1 MAEAWDE
8 YLEQNEARQLGEL
21 MEWLRIPSVSA
32 LPQHQPDV
40 AEAAEW
46 IADKL
51 RRIGVP
57 EVALLPTE
65 RNPIVFGYWHVDDNQ
80 PTALIYG
87 HYDVQPP
94 DPLALWE
101 TPPFDPDVRDGRLY
115 ARGASDDKGNTFM
128 PVAALEALAASQG
141 GPKINLKF
149 FIEGEEEI
157 GSPSL
162 PTFMPEQAERL
173 ACDFVIAADGPMY
186 GPDTPSLTLS
196 SKGLAACQ
204 INLRSAAADMHSGQY
219 GAAVPNAVQQLVQL
233 ASTFHTAHGKVNVE
247 GFYDKV
253 KPIGDE
259 DRKRIA
265 LVPFDEEEYRQSV
278 GAPALWGEPGHTAL
292 ERAWLRPTL
301 DFNGIWGG
309 FEGEGT
315 KTVTP
320 AEAHLKITCR
330 LVPDQ
335 DPEEILDL
343 IERHVRQHCPKT
355 ALATVERFPGSS
367 MPFAVD
373 RNHPALQTAADV
385 LEALYGKEP
394 LEVRLGGTLPVAELF
409 QKYLGAETIFYSF
422 GMPGANQHAPNENFQ
437 IEASFRQ
444 GRRAYCRYLNA
455 LAR

>member
-1 MAEAWDE
+1 MAEAWE
-8 YLEQNEARQLGEL
+8 TYLEQNETRQLGEL

-32 LPQHQPDV
+32 LPEHQPDV
-40 AEAAEW
+40 ALAAEW

-51 RRIGVP
+51 RQIGVP
-57 EVALLPTE
+57 EVALLPTA
-65 RNPIVFGYWHVDDNQ
+65 RNPVVFGYWHVADDQ

-94 DPLALWE
+94 DPLDLWV
-101 TPPFDPDVRDGRLY
+101 TPPFDPAVRDGRLY
-115 ARGASDDKGNTFM
+115 ARGASDDKGNSFL
-128 PVAALEALAASQG
+128 PVAALEALGATQG

-149 FIEGEEEI
+149 FLEGEEEI

-162 PTFMPEQAERL
+162 PTFMPEQRERL

-204 INLRSAAADMHSGQY
+204 IDLRSAASDMHSGQY

-233 ASTFHTAHGKVNVE
+233 AATFHTPEGRVNVA
-247 GFYDKV
+247 GFYDRV
-253 KPIGDE
+253 KEVSDE
-259 DRKRIA
+259 DREQIA
-265 LVPFDEEEYRQSV
+265 KVPFNEEEYRQAV
-278 GAPALWGEPGHTAL
+278 GAPALWGEPGYSPL

-309 FEGEGT
+309 FQGEGT

-335 DPEEILDL
+335 DPNEILDL
-343 IERHVRQHCPKT
+343 IERHVAQHCPST
-355 ALATVERFPGSS
+355 AAARVERFPGSS
-367 MPFAVD
+367 MPFAID
-373 RNHPALQTAADV
+373 RDHPALRTAAQV
-385 LEALYGKEP
+385 LKELYGKEP

-409 QKYLGAETIFYSF
+409 QEHLGAETVFFSF
-422 GMPGANQHAPNENFQ
+422 GMPGANQHAPNENFRL
-437 IEASFRQ
+437 EASFRR
-444 GRRAYCRYLNA
+444 GRQAFCRFLNA